1 MVMNVNKIFKGILDL
16 GKGCNTVMAVNISK
30 ILVEPLKGNIFD
42 LVECCLSLSDVFYF
56 GSIYIH
62 GPRTNFFNCVLGG
75 RGEWKE
81 NNERTK
87 KSGGSLCIK
96 HRDSLSK
103 NKFAV
108 LRNFAKGQNLSFFVS
123 FNKKNQHVL
132 TKS

>member
-1 MVMNVNKIFKGILDL
+1 MLIKYLKGILDL
-16 GKGCNTVMAVNISK
+16 GKSCNTVMAINISK
-30 ILVEPLKGNIFD
+30 ILVELLKGNIFD

-62 GPRTNFFNCVLGG
+62 GPRTIFFSCVLGG
-75 RGEWKE
+75 RSEWKE

-103 NKFAV
+103 NKFAM
-108 LRNFAKGQNLSFFVS
+108 LRNLQRVKICLFLCLSI
-123 FNKKNQHVL
+123 KKIK
-132 TKS
+132 TS